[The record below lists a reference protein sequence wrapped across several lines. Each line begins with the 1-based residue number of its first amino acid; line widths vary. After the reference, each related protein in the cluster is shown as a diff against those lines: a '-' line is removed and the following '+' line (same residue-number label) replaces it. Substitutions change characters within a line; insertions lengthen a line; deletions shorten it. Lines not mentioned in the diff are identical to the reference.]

1 MVQYVQLFSNVSCS
15 GGAAT
20 NVGLR
25 SFHWDVGCLPSPV
38 WGHSCEWMM
47 IMMMMIPV
55 SWWWWWFLWV
65 ENHNYQMPGRRCQRL
80 DDGLGDWGEGGS
92 QEREDLQLWPQ
103 VDHRYLPVK
112 VQCPREWLVFLSNIF
127 ALRGDGQEA
136 KAKDPLCLWGHRD
149 GKLKPQKEKR
159 EMLRDQRGEL
169 DHLKR
174 SVTVFKLKFLNWQLL
189 FSLRRRLPS

>member
-1 MVQYVQLFSNVSCS
+1 MVQHVQLFSIVSCS

-65 ENHNYQMPGRRCQRL
+65 ENHNYQMTGRRCQRL
-80 DDGLGDWGEGGS
+80 DDGLGDWGEGCS

-103 VDHRYLPVK
+103 VDHRYLSVK
-112 VQCPREWLVFLSNIF
+112 VQCPREWLVFYLTFLLS
-127 ALRGDGQEA
+127 EETA
-136 KAKDPLCLWGHRD
+136 KKPKPKTRSASEGTELESSN
-149 GKLKPQKEKR
+149 LKKR
-159 EMLRDQRGEL
+159 NGRCSETSEV
-169 DHLKR
+169 
-174 SVTVFKLKFLNWQLL
+174 SWIT
-189 FSLRRRLPS
+189 